1 MGKIISVR
9 INKNLEEIIRRYSEE
24 RKEEQS
30 DVIRDLINRTTSS
43 WAINKIL
50 FNQRFNGFYY

>member
-43 WAINKIL
+43 
-50 FNQRFNGFYY
+50 